1 MFSRMSKKWNPHM
14 QLVGIEISTTSME
27 KCGGSSK
34 LKVELPYDSAF
45 SFIGIYPK
53 ECKSG
58 YNKAS
63 CTSLFTAALFTTA
76 KIWKQPRCLNTD
88 KWIKNCGIYT

>member
-1 MFSRMSKKWNPHM
+1 
-14 QLVGIEISTTSME
+14 
-27 KCGGSSK
+27 
-34 LKVELPYDSAF
+34 LPYDSAL

-63 CTSLFTAALFTTA
+63 CTSLLLQHYSQQLRYGNSQDASILISGSKIVAFIHDVILFSL
-76 KIWKQPRCLNTD
+76 KEE
-88 KWIKNCGIYT
+88 